1 MHRFRERER
10 CISILCT
17 FKDTYVSEIPCR
29 DVTLAKRAKKQTI
42 KIRDKK
48 GFPGGAPGII
58 IIITVLLYYYYYV
71 NLRKI
76 EFFNVDTSTGDSQSG
91 DPFKST
97 SRAWFPPTSASA

>member
-1 MHRFRERER
+1 MYYNYIYHSVYAFVIIYQYIYKFSCTDLERER

-58 IIITVLLYYYYYV
+58 IIITVLL
-71 NLRKI
+71 L
-76 EFFNVDTSTGDSQSG
+76 
-91 DPFKST
+91 
-97 SRAWFPPTSASA
+97 